1 VHLGDFREP
10 VAGPAEVLVR
20 VQAAGVNPF
29 DWRVR
34 NGELPWLMPR
44 RLPKVLG
51 CELSGEVVA
60 LGPGAE
66 RFAVGDAVFGRIDRG
81 RMGAFAELAA
91 VAEKDLA
98 LKPASLS
105 HVQAASL
112 PLTALAAWQA
122 LMEVADLQP
131 EQKLLVHGGAGGV
144 GSMAIQLAR
153 HRGAWISATCS
164 DRNLYYVLDL
174 GVIRS
179 IDYSRSAFETRA
191 PERDVILDIV
201 GGDNTARSIRST
213 KRGGTVVS
221 LAGVADPALLARA
234 GVPALDVL
242 GARWTTWGLRRLA
255 KRRGVRWVWLQSRA
269 DGEQLAHIAELV
281 VAGHLVP
288 QIARIFPFKEVREAL
303 FLSSGGRMRGKYVV
317 AVDPQAA
324 VGQSPSENVL
334 KDSRSL
340 FSSGAKRA

>member
-1 VHLGDFREP
+1 
-10 VAGPAEVLVR
+10 
-20 VQAAGVNPF
+20 
-29 DWRVR
+29 
-34 NGELPWLMPR
+34 
-44 RLPKVLG
+44 
-51 CELSGEVVA
+51 
-60 LGPGAE
+60 
-66 RFAVGDAVFGRIDRG
+66 
-81 RMGAFAELAA
+81 
-91 VAEKDLA
+91 
-98 LKPASLS
+98 
-105 HVQAASL
+105 
-112 PLTALAAWQA
+112 
-122 LMEVADLQP
+122 
-131 EQKLLVHGGAGGV
+131 
-144 GSMAIQLAR
+144 MAIQLAR